1 MKWCL
6 VALSLAFASIALAD
20 VVPPEPCP
28 EPTTWQGAHDGSC
41 VPCADGTV
49 WQRREN
55 NPEYGECVPESEA
68 RSSSGC
74 SASGSGS
81 AWGLLGL
88 LMLARRRAA
97 PTG

>member
-6 VALSLAFASIALAD
+6 VVLVLSFSGIALAD

-28 EPTTWQGAHDGSC
+28 EPTTWQGAHDGEC

-68 RSSSGC
+68 SSGC
-74 SASGSGS
+74 SAGAS
-81 AWGLLGL
+81 ANGAWMMLALLG
-88 LMLARRRAA
+88 LARRRR
-97 PTG
+97 